1 MARQPNTQD
10 ISGGLSRSTYYYLRE
25 LFVLFW
31 PMQACMLP
39 WWTQP
44 PRPQDVGSLAKS
56 AEPHSRILS
65 FCKAPLVTGAAP
77 AGCSHH
83 KSCNLFGSPRLICFP
98 LQEVSTRKK
107 SVAAPAHRTPGHGCP
122 KHQGAPVTYNGEQH
136 QPGVASTASCKLPAR
151 ASHKRRPTTVLKHGP
166 AIVRACC

>member
-1 MARQPNTQD
+1 MARQPNMQD

-65 FCKAPLVTGAAP
+65 FCKAPLVAGLRQQAAHTTSL
-77 AGCSHH
+77 AIYLAVLALS
-83 KSCNLFGSPRLICFP
+83 GSLC
-98 LQEVSTRKK
+98 
-107 SVAAPAHRTPGHGCP
+107 
-122 KHQGAPVTYNGEQH
+122 
-136 QPGVASTASCKLPAR
+136 
-151 ASHKRRPTTVLKHGP
+151 RR
-166 AIVRACC
+166 